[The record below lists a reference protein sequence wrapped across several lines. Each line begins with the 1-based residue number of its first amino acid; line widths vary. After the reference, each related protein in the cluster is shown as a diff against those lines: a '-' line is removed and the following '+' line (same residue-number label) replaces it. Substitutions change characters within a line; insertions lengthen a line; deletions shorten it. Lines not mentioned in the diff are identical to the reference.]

1 MSSSADSSITSDL
14 VDFNFPVI
22 GFTPDREI
30 WGFPDRRSLTTCGVQ
45 TLREGKS
52 LGMEVI
58 DGDGGCWRV
67 TAIHDKGRARPLI
80 PWLMKAM
87 LSGRL
92 YRIEYS
98 LVRLEEAALDEV
110 KARACKSLEAFPD
123 DYCLFDEQETV
134 LLPLMEQVRAAGSVE
149 AIFELL
155 GLDTF
160 EAY

>member
-1 MSSSADSSITSDL
+1 MATAVAGESRQS
-14 VDFNFPVI
+14 
-22 GFTPDREI
+22 
-30 WGFPDRRSLTTCGVQ
+30 TT
-45 TLREGKS
+45 
-52 LGMEVI
+52 
-58 DGDGGCWRV
+58 
-67 TAIHDKGRARPLI
+67 RAARALI
-80 PWLMKAM
+80 PWLIKAM

-134 LLPLMEQVRAAGSVE
+134 LLPLMEQVRAAESVDE
-149 AIFELL
+149 IFKLL
-155 GLDTF
+155 GLDSF

>member
-1 MSSSADSSITSDL
+1 MSSNTDTITSDL
-14 VDFNFPVI
+14 IDFRFPLI

-30 WGFPDRRSLTTCGVQ
+30 WGFPDRKSLTTCGVL

-52 LGMEVI
+52 LGMELI

-67 TAIHDKGRARPLI
+67 TAIHDKGRARSLI
-80 PWLMKAM
+80 PWLIKAL

-98 LVRLEEAALDEV
+98 LMRLEETSLNEV

-123 DYCLFDEQETV
+123 DYCLFDERETV
-134 LLPLMEQVRAAGSVE
+134 LLPLMEQVHAADSVDE
-149 AIFELL
+149 IFKLL
-155 GLDTF
+155 GLDSF